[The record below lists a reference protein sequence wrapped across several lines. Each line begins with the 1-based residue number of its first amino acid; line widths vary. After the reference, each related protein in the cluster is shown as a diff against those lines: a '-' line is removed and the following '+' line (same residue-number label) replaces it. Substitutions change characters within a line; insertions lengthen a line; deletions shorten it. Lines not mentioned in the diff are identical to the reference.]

1 MNLLDGPG
9 EMIGYGVSE
18 GGEEGTPLNITLDN
32 GSYNGTVALPIRAA
46 AGALSGKTCSV
57 AMVFAKQGG
66 QLMFIGASKGGTAPN
81 SGQCGK
87 VDFSGIKPGTIMP
100 N

>member
-9 EMIGYGVSE
+9 EMIGYGVS
-18 GGEEGTPLNITLDN
+18 EEGTPLNITLDN

-57 AMVFAKQGG
+57 AMVIAELGNQH
-66 QLMFIGASKGGTAPN
+66 MFIGASKGGTAPN
-81 SGQCGK
+81 SGNCANIGSPPIQL
-87 VDFSGIKPGTIMP
+87 GTILP
-100 N
+100 E

>member
-9 EMIGYGVSE
+9 EMIGYGVS
-18 GGEEGTPLNITLDN
+18 EEGTPLNITLDN

-57 AMVFAKQGG
+57 AMVIAELGNQH
-66 QLMFIGASKGGTAPN
+66 MVIGASKGGTAPN
-81 SGQCGK
+81 SGNCANIGSPPIQL
-87 VDFSGIKPGTIMP
+87 GTILP
-100 N
+100 E